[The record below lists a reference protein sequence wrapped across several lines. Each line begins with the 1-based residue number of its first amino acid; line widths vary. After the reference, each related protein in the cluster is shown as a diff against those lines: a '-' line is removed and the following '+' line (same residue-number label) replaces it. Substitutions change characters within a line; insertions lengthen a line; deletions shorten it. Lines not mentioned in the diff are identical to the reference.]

1 MTICIVEDNFT
12 ILENL
17 RLLLDGEPD
26 MEVSGC
32 YETAEDALRK
42 VQWDQVD
49 VLLVDLELPG
59 MPGIELIQRVRARS
73 RDTRIIAH
81 TIYDDRATVLGA
93 IRAGACGYVVKGC
106 RPSQLIT
113 ALHEI
118 YEGGAPMSPVI
129 ARTVLFE
136 FQNLA
141 REQSNSAIHNN
152 ILTLRER
159 TILQY
164 LEQGL
169 TYKAIALRLS
179 IASSTVHTHIKNI
192 YGKLHARNKI
202 DAIRKGRYNNLI

>member
-1 MTICIVEDNFT
+1 MTICIVEDNFA

-59 MPGIELIQRVRARS
+59 MPGVELIQQVRARS

-106 RPSQLIT
+106 RASQLIS
-113 ALHEI
+113 ALHDI
-118 YEGGAPMSPVI
+118 YNGGAPMSPSI
-129 ARTVLFE
+129 AQIVFSELQTMNADARAMCPTILS
-136 FQNLA
+136 A
-141 REQSNSAIHNN
+141 REK
-152 ILTLRER
+152 

-164 LEQGL
+164 LDQGM
-169 TYKAIALRLS
+169 TYKEIANRLN
-179 IASSTVHTHIKNI
+179 IAPSTVHTHIKNI
-192 YGKLHARNKI
+192 YSKLHAHNKQE
-202 DAIRKGRYNNLI
+202 ALRKGRYHHLL